1 MAVAPGDVLV
11 ADIGGTNARFAV
23 SDPAGGLNELRIL
36 SAASFPNLDDAITE
50 YLAGLSGPRPMRACF
65 AVACPVHGPEIKLT
79 NSPWRFTKSDIAQHF
94 RFVPFSVIND
104 FEALAASVPSLVG
117 DKVHVLRP
125 GEADPEAISLVIGPG
140 TGLGVGGY
148 VPAGKGAW
156 ALISG
161 EGGHIAFA
169 PTTDR
174 EVRLW
179 QQLRAKYGRVS
190 AERVLNGAGLVNV
203 HQFLA
208 GEGGQASEAI
218 DAPEISRR
226 AKAGD
231 ALATEAVLMFFE
243 ILGSV
248 AGDLAL
254 AYGARGGVY
263 IGGGITP
270 KLLDFAARSNLIQ
283 RFLDKG
289 RIANL
294 LAPVPISVIMDQC
307 AALYGARRQFD
318 REAT

>member
-1 MAVAPGDVLV
+1 MTASGDVLV
-11 ADIGGTNARFAV
+11 ADIGGTNARFAI
-23 SDPAGGLNELRIL
+23 SDESGALHEMRIL
-36 SAASFPNLDDAITE
+36 SAASFPNLDGAISE
-50 YLAGLSGPRPMRACF
+50 YLSGIGRGRPTQGCF

-79 NSPWRFTKSDIAQHF
+79 NSPWRFVKGDIARQF
-94 RFVPFSVIND
+94 AFKRFSVIND
-104 FEALAASVPSLVG
+104 FEALAASVPSLTG
-117 DKVHVLRP
+117 DKVEVLRP
-125 GEADPEAISLVIGPG
+125 GQADPEAVCLVIGPG

-161 EGGHIAFA
+161 EGGHVAFA

-208 GEGGQASEAI
+208 AEGGRAI
-218 DAPEISRR
+218 EEVDAPGISRLAR
-226 AKAGD
+226 AGD

-254 AYGARGGVY
+254 AYGSRGGVY

-270 KLLDFAARSNLIQ
+270 KLLDFARRSELIP

-289 RIANL
+289 RVAGM
-294 LAPVPISVIMDQC
+294 LAPVPISVIMDER

-318 REAT
+318 REAS